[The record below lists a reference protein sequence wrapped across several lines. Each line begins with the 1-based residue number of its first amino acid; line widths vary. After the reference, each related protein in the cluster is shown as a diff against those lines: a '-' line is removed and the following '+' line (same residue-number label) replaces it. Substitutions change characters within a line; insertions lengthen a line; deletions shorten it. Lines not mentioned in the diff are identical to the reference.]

1 VGPGVHGVF
10 RVPPRPRCHILY
22 LRRGTI
28 IWSLASPRPRVY
40 ITLLS
45 RSRESDKPRHFLSAC
60 VYVRACTQT
69 RGRRGIAEMRIRIT
83 ALTGKVG
90 EAADEL
96 LLWPRVLRARRAEIG
111 FHIDAGH
118 VTLSSGIVCVYRVY
132 GQGGSLFRAYR
143 SGLMRLKNST
153 RNADRMEEQ
162 PTH

>member
-1 VGPGVHGVF
+1 VGPGVHRVF
-10 RVPPRPRCHILY
+10 PVPPRPRCHILY

-60 VYVRACTQT
+60 VYVRACTQARET
-69 RGRRGIAEMRIRIT
+69 RGIAEMRIRIT

-96 LLWPRVLRARRAEIG
+96 PLLRSRSVSSHSRAEIDILY
-111 FHIDAGH
+111 IDAGH
-118 VTLSSGIVCVYRVY
+118 VSPLFPYRVLVYRV
-132 GQGGSLFRAYR
+132 R
-143 SGLMRLKNST
+143 SR
-153 RNADRMEEQ
+153 
-162 PTH
+162 